1 VIQITI
7 VPCLKDN
14 YAYLARC
21 DETREIAV
29 VDPSEA
35 EPVLEALEDAG
46 GQLVSILNTHHH
58 WDHTGGNEDL
68 LAQWPELSVYGHES
82 DKGRI
87 PGQNVFL
94 KDGDVFLLGRQN
106 VRVRHIPGHTTGAVA
121 YCFKN
126 DVFTGDTLFYGGCGR
141 LFEGTPAMMFHSLT
155 QRLAGELSN
164 KTRFWCGHEYT
175 VSNLRFALRIDPENE
190 EIRTRLVWARG
201 EREAGRP
208 TVPSTLA
215 DELAV
220 NPFMRAKSVGDLAR
234 LRTQKD
240 SFRG

>member
-1 VIQITI
+1 
-7 VPCLKDN
+7 
-14 YAYLARC
+14 
-21 DETREIAV
+21 
-29 VDPSEA
+29 
-35 EPVLEALEDAG
+35 
-46 GQLVSILNTHHH
+46 
-58 WDHTGGNEDL
+58 
-68 LAQWPELSVYGHES
+68 
-82 DKGRI
+82 
-87 PGQNVFL
+87 
-94 KDGDVFLLGRQN
+94 
-106 VRVRHIPGHTTGAVA
+106 
-121 YCFKN
+121 
-126 DVFTGDTLFYGGCGR
+126 
-141 LFEGTPAMMFHSLT
+141 MMFHSLT